1 MRSIKKGYGQNKDAS
16 LTRVTEMLHHCPNL
30 QSLDISYSSSRNGFA
45 HPRADDL
52 FLCGRWA
59 NLRTLTLTN
68 LACSA
73 EGFGAVS
80 AFLLVHANIEFLH
93 LDLGRFGAQQLI
105 LPPNTLP
112 RLRELRCNK
121 ELAIAVLTC
130 PTETTRPLETLKGI
144 RLTGQAWDAH
154 LFAALRMNGNALKRI
169 ELAGYSEFED
179 IRRLAECV
187 PKASWLDIG
196 KKANTN
202 VNSSVAISNV
212 VDWADLLTQLPEL
225 TTFHGVRFFYE
236 VSDAAAAGA
245 ASGSTSSNMSMSDR
259 SRIRKNDE
267 VASVLA
273 WKCPKLRRLDHWD
286 ENSGK
291 VVVLLK
297 DGEKTRWEVRRV
309 KL

>member
-30 QSLDISYSSSRNGFA
+30 QSLDISYSSSRNVFA

-154 LFAALRMNGNALKRI
+154 LFAALRMNGSALKRI

-225 TTFHGVRFFYE
+225 TTFQGVRFFYE

-245 ASGSTSSNMSMSDR
+245 ASGSTPSNMSMSDR